1 MQFKFNYP
9 SFTLTVV
16 MIGGVLVFTAP
27 AAHANGGHFLVD
39 DADIT
44 PAGECAM
51 EIWGQRASASAPE
64 RVDQPS
70 ASHVMVAQPMCS
82 TNNGW
87 EVAVP
92 FEYSTSDSELAAY
105 GLELKTML
113 SHNLYGGAL
122 ALSFGVMRDHQAN
135 DYEGGFINLPYSY
148 PVHDDL
154 VLHINTGAEYNN
166 FDDEW
171 NATWGLATTF
181 TVSDRL
187 DLIAETAGVGSDSPA
202 AAFGF
207 RTVLNNNFELDASF
221 GRDFEV
227 RSNIVSVGL
236 NVAF

>member
-1 MQFKFNYP
+1 MQFKYNHLYLPLTAVMTASLFAFTTP
-9 SFTLTVV
+9 SV
-16 MIGGVLVFTAP
+16 
-27 AAHANGGHFLVD
+27 HANGGHFLVD

-44 PAGECAM
+44 PPGECAL
-51 EIWGQRASASAPE
+51 EIWGQRASAGAQE
-64 RVDQPS
+64 RVDQPN

-92 FEYSTSDSELAAY
+92 LEYSTSDSQLAAY

-113 SHNLYGGAL
+113 SHDLYGGAL

-148 PVHDDL
+148 SVHDDM
-154 VLHINTGAEYNN
+154 VLHINTGAEYSN
-166 FDDEW
+166 FEDEW
-171 NATWGLATTF
+171 NATWGVATTF
-181 TVSDRL
+181 TFSERL
-187 DLIAETAGVGSDSPA
+187 DLIAETAGVGSDRPA

-207 RTVLNNNFELDASF
+207 RTVLNNIELDASF

-227 RSNIVSVGL
+227 RSNIASVGL